1 MENWTHISRGFKYD
15 LSSSRRFTTW
25 AASTRRPLLSGTLQ
39 NKGDLAPV
47 QGYPEQEEVPGTG
60 KRFGYEIENINIKLL
75 IFEIHLYNYRK
86 R

>member
-1 MENWTHISRGFKYD
+1 M
-15 LSSSRRFTTW
+15 
-25 AASTRRPLLSGTLQ
+25 SGTLQ

-60 KRFGYEIENINIKLL
+60 KRFGYEIENVNIKLL